1 MATGMM
7 VGAGIG
13 ALSAKMQG
21 QNVFRGAF
29 LGGALGGA
37 GGALGSAIQGGT
49 AAGASTAA
57 VNSLGGGSAL
67 LSGSGGALGS
77 SVGSGTAGF
86 IGGAAQT
93 SYPQAL
99 LGNATGNINAYAIPE
114 TLGSSFSSAIPE
126 TSQVVNNSYVPFGN
140 DYGTTSNFGNSQLN
154 GTKGIGPN
162 MSAQQTF
169 LDTTPDISQGN
180 FGTPQQLNYADE
192 MGMQRQLTHG
202 YTDGVAN
209 KTNTNI
215 GANFNTDQITKSTPS
230 DLKLAQGG
238 YEKPL
243 YEKAFD
249 SVMSYASE
257 NPIQMAALGLTA
269 FGDKG
274 TSSNTAPPR
283 SGGGSVS
290 RSPFV
295 RMKQPILNVRRTV

>member
-1 MATGMM
+1 MWNVIAPMVAGFAVDKMM
-7 VGAGIG
+7 GGNGVQGAI
-13 ALSAKMQG
+13 
-21 QNVFRGAF
+21 
-29 LGGALGGA
+29 GGATMGYGSGATAAGGKGAMAGNTAANSAFAGNALGA
-37 GGALGSAIQGGT
+37 GGMAT
-49 AAGASTAA
+49 
-57 VNSLGGGSAL
+57 GGSAL
-67 LSGSGGALGS
+67 GMGSAATGLSAGLNTGLQNVTNQVTGSG
-77 SVGSGTAGF
+77 F
-86 IGGAAQT
+86 Q
-93 SYPQAL
+93 PQ
-99 LGNATGNINAYAIPE
+99 NITE
-114 TLGSSFSSAIPE
+114 TLGNSFSSAIPE

>member
-1 MATGMM
+1 MM

-13 ALSAKMQG
+13 ALSAKLQG
-21 QNVFRGAF
+21 ENMFKGAF

-77 SVGSGTAGF
+77 SVGSG
-86 IGGAAQT
+86 
-93 SYPQAL
+93 
-99 LGNATGNINAYAIPE
+99 INAGLNTGLQNVTSGITGSGFQPQNITE
-114 TLGSSFSSAIPE
+114 TLGNSFSSAIPE